1 MKTSSVALAALAG
14 MVLGAVGMHTLHA
27 QQSGIQRALLQKID
41 LAPGTASLEAVLGTA
56 EIPAGV
62 AAGRHTHAGVEIG
75 YVLSGEARMEI
86 AREPARALKTGDSYA
101 IAAGRPHDA
110 VATGAAPA
118 KVVACYVVEKG
129 KPLASSAP

>member
-1 MKTSSVALAALAG
+1 MKTTSLALAALAG
-14 MVLGAVGMHTLHA
+14 AMLGAAGMHTLHA
-27 QQSGIQRALLQKID
+27 QQSGIQRALLQKMD

-56 EIPAGV
+56 EIPPGA
-62 AAGRHTHAGVEIG
+62 AAGRHTHPGIEVG

-86 AREPARALKTGDSYA
+86 AGEPARLLKAGDSYA

-110 VATGAAPA
+110 IAGAAPA

-129 KPLASSAP
+129 KPLASPAP